1 MKVYC
6 EYCGSYVD
14 AENSLICPCCTAPL
28 GESVRRA
35 REQAKQEEL
44 EAQERAR
51 QAQLEAQKQ
60 AQQEQTKQVITNLVS
75 GLVFGGLMSG
85 TNRYQAPQRPVKL
98 GTQRPPKV
106 PGGFGTGHGPGFGG
120 PGHGP
125 GFGGPGGH
133 TPGGGLGGPGKKR
146 R

>member
-1 MKVYC
+1 MKVQC
-6 EYCGSYVD
+6 DYCGSYVD
-14 AENSLICPCCTAPL
+14 TDNTTICPCCTAPL

-35 REQAKQEEL
+35 QEQARQEEL

-51 QAQLEAQKQ
+51 QAQLEAQRQ

-85 TNRYQAPQRPVKL
+85 TNRYQTPQRPVKL
-98 GTQRPPKV
+98 GTQKPPRV
-106 PGGFGTGHGPGFGG
+106 PGGFGGPGFGG